1 VPNEVGKLRFVIANR
16 EVAMTAVTVYDIPD
30 NPPDPEA
37 AALEL
42 IVRLPADILRTA
54 AFTTVLQDYCSVL
67 HAEGAFAGLSW
78 PDAKQ
83 IAAAVSFDV
92 TQREDAADFIAGR
105 ARRVLGG
112 TDGMVWRDRDGA
124 ARALNIAAK
133 VLAL

>member
-1 VPNEVGKLRFVIANR
+1 VVPANESCAY
-16 EVAMTAVTVYDIPD
+16 TVPD
-30 NPPDPEA
+30 DPPDPES

-78 PDAKQ
+78 ADAKQ
-83 IAAAVSFDV
+83 VAAAVSFDV
-92 TQREDAADFIAGR
+92 THRYDIRKQTEGAADFIAAR
-105 ARRVLGG
+105 ARRVLAA
-112 TDGMVWRDRDGA
+112 TDGTMWDDRDGA
-124 ARALNIAAK
+124 ARALNIAAR